1 MVVLL
6 CCTVFKGSFFSSK
19 EPSKETEP
27 SLMDTDFDYTTPS
40 CKIKFLNIFLK
51 NLNLDKSRVLKC
63 FTDDDIDFCVDD
75 GVDVPIMNF
84 DSDSEDDYN
93 EYNGVDD
100 DLIGGDELG
109 RKMAALTLL
118 ENNARMRQVQNNATE
133 V

>member
-1 MVVLL
+1 
-6 CCTVFKGSFFSSK
+6 
-19 EPSKETEP
+19 
-27 SLMDTDFDYTTPS
+27 
-40 CKIKFLNIFLK
+40 
-51 NLNLDKSRVLKC
+51 
-63 FTDDDIDFCVDD
+63 
-75 GVDVPIMNF
+75 MNF

>member
-1 MVVLL
+1 MN
-6 CCTVFKGSFFSSK
+6 FF
-19 EPSKETEP
+19 E
-27 SLMDTDFDYTTPS
+27 
-40 CKIKFLNIFLK
+40 

>member
-1 MVVLL
+1 M
-6 CCTVFKGSFFSSK
+6 
-19 EPSKETEP
+19 
-27 SLMDTDFDYTTPS
+27 
-40 CKIKFLNIFLK
+40 K

-100 DLIGGDELG
+100 DDLLGGDELG